1 MRSVARK
8 IKNRSM
14 TTTSVIFSAK
24 FNPRGPNG
32 SEIINKHR
40 HLLETDNTLKQLFP
54 KNSVIVANKRGQNLQ
69 ELLTRADPYNIKS
82 DSLNLND
89 HVCLFHFRYTHVITS
104 RKFRLNKCGD

>member
-54 KNSVIVANKRGQNLQ
+54 KNSVIVANKRGQMQ